1 MGGYFILIF
10 SLLTWQNRVG
20 KFGAPLL
27 TVCANYNWKKK
38 KRYQW
43 VHTPVNQPLQA
54 RPYFPSLAQYSGAKV
69 KGATKT
75 CNLFCNLLSA
85 GLLIFCAVAEPQNS
99 RTSAKSREIHKNT
112 QNAAKFARNYIEYMS
127 VEHIWNLSWLLG
139 LLGHILSIVSQRSLP
154 RKFPRKH
161 LAKKGRFYCEFV
173 PKNPAKFDF
182 FSATYQKPCI
192 RHSQA
197 VFFLFF
203 SGKTTL
209 QASGE

>member
-1 MGGYFILIF
+1 MC
-10 SLLTWQNRVG
+10 T
-20 KFGAPLL
+20 
-27 TVCANYNWKKK
+27 NYNWKKK

-43 VHTPVNQPLQA
+43 VYTLANQHLQV

-99 RTSAKSREIHKNT
+99 RKSAKFTKTHKMPRNLLEIISNIWLYNIFETYLGYWGYGPYYIDCFSEKFT
-112 QNAAKFARNYIEYMS
+112 SKIPAKIP
-127 VEHIWNLSWLLG
+127 
-139 LLGHILSIVSQRSLP
+139 Q
-154 RKFPRKH
+154 
-161 LAKKGRFYCEFV
+161 KKGRFYCEFV

-203 SGKTTL
+203 FRGKL
-209 QASGE
+209 LYRQAVNNKLIQ